1 MILCVNAN
9 AAIDK
14 TVVVNEFRLNT
25 IQRPARVM
33 ALPGGKG
40 CNVARALKRLGEA
53 PVVTGWVGGYAGHF
67 IEDGL
72 RAEGIATEFIWT
84 DFESR
89 TCLSILDPIDH
100 TLTELYE
107 KGEPIPIEQAAEFTA
122 YFAANV
128 ARFSVVTLS
137 GSLPPGVPLDFYR
150 QLIDIAHAA
159 NVPVLLDS
167 SGEALRQGVA
177 AQPDLIKPNAA
188 EVAELSGRTLKTR
201 SDFVDAARDLSAQY
215 QTRVVISIGTEGAI
229 AADGNDV
236 WHIRPPQIT
245 AASAV
250 GSGDCLLAG
259 VACGLTRGFAFETA
273 VQYGVAAGTANA
285 LTVGAGQFTL
295 DDFSAILSRLAVE
308 RVSV

>member
-1 MILCVNAN
+1 MILCVNPN

-14 TVVVNEFRLNT
+14 TVVVNSFRLNT
-25 IQRPARVM
+25 IQRPERVM

-40 CNVARALKRLGEA
+40 CNVARGLKRLGEE

-72 RAEGIATEFIWT
+72 RAEGLAAEFVWT
-84 DFESR
+84 AFESR

-107 KGEPIPIEQAAEFTA
+107 KGEAIPIEKTAEFKA

-128 ARFSVVTLS
+128 ARFSAVTLS

-150 QLIDIAHAA
+150 QLIEIAHAA

-177 AQPDLIKPNAA
+177 ARPDLIKPNET
-188 EVAELSGRTLKTR
+188 EVAELSGRVLKTR
-201 SDFVDAARDLSAQY
+201 SDFVEAARDLSVRY
-215 QTRVVISIGTEGAI
+215 QTRVVISIGAEGAI
-229 AADGNDV
+229 AADQDRV
-236 WHIRPPQIT
+236 WHVWPPPVTIT
-245 AASAV
+245 SAV

-259 VACGLTRGFAFETA
+259 LAFGLTHGFAFETA
-273 VQYGVAAGTANA
+273 VQYGVAAGTANTLMA
-285 LTVGAGQFTL
+285 GAGVFAL
-295 DDFSAILSRLAVE
+295 DDFAAVLSRTAVE
-308 RVSV
+308 QL

>member
-1 MILCVNAN
+1 MILCVNPN

-14 TVVVNEFRLNT
+14 TVVVNSFRLNT
-25 IQRPARVM
+25 IQRPERVM

-40 CNVARALKRLGEA
+40 CNVARGLKRLGEE

-72 RAEGIATEFIWT
+72 RAEGLAAEFVWT
-84 DFESR
+84 AFESR

-107 KGEPIPIEQAAEFTA
+107 KGEAIPIEKTAEFKA

-128 ARFSVVTLS
+128 ARFSAVTLS

-150 QLIDIAHAA
+150 QLIEVAHAA

-177 AQPDLIKPNAA
+177 ARPDLIKPNET
-188 EVAELSGRTLKTR
+188 EVAELSGRVLKTR
-201 SDFVDAARDLSAQY
+201 SDFVAAARDLSARY
-215 QTRVVISIGTEGAI
+215 QTRVVISIGAEGAI
-229 AADGNDV
+229 AADRDRV
-236 WHIRPPQIT
+236 WRVWPPPVTIT
-245 AASAV
+245 SAV

-259 VACGLTRGFAFETA
+259 LAFGLTHGFAFETA
-273 VQYGVAAGTANA
+273 VQYGVAAGTANTLMA
-285 LTVGAGQFTL
+285 GAGVFAL
-295 DDFSAILSRLAVE
+295 DDFAAVLSRTAVE
-308 RVSV
+308 QL

>member
-14 TVVVNEFRLNT
+14 TVVVNEFRLNA
-25 IQRPARVM
+25 IQRPERVM

-40 CNVARALKRLGEA
+40 CNVARALKRLGEE

-72 RAEGIATEFIWT
+72 RAEGIAAEFVWT
-84 DFESR
+84 AFESR

-107 KGEPIPIEQAAEFTA
+107 KGEAIPVEQAAEFKA

-128 ARFSVVTLS
+128 ARFSAVTLS
-137 GSLPPGVPLDFYR
+137 GSLPPGVPSDFYR
-150 QLIDIAHAA
+150 QLIDIARTSS
-159 NVPVLLDS
+159 VPVLLDS
-167 SGEALRQGVA
+167 SGAALRQGVA
-177 AQPDLIKPNAA
+177 APPYLIKPNEA
-188 EVAELSGRTLKTR
+188 EVGELIGRRLKTR
-201 SDFVDAARDLSAQY
+201 SDFAGAARELSVQH
-215 QTRVVISIGTEGAI
+215 QTRVVISIGAEGAI
-229 AADGNDV
+229 AAEGTDV
-236 WHIRPPQIT
+236 WHVRPPQI
-245 AASAV
+245 AVASAV

-259 VACGLTRGFAFETA
+259 VACGLTRGFTFETA
-273 VQYGVAAGTANA
+273 VQYGVAAGAANA

-295 DDFSAILSRLAVE
+295 DDFSAILSRVAVE

>member
-1 MILCVNAN
+1 MILCVNPN

-14 TVVVNEFRLNT
+14 TVVVNSFRLNT
-25 IQRPARVM
+25 IQRPERVM

-40 CNVARALKRLGEA
+40 CNVARGLKRLGEE

-72 RAEGIATEFIWT
+72 RAEGLAAEFVWT
-84 DFESR
+84 AFESR

-107 KGEPIPIEQAAEFTA
+107 KGEAIPIEKTAEFKA

-128 ARFSVVTLS
+128 ARFSAVTLS

-150 QLIDIAHAA
+150 QLIEIAHAA

-177 AQPDLIKPNAA
+177 ARPDLIKPNET
-188 EVAELSGRTLKTR
+188 EVAELSGRVLKTR
-201 SDFVDAARDLSAQY
+201 SDFVEAARDLSVRY
-215 QTRVVISIGTEGAI
+215 QTRVVISIGAEGAI
-229 AADGNDV
+229 AADQDRV
-236 WHIRPPQIT
+236 WHVWPPPVTIT
-245 AASAV
+245 SAV

-259 VACGLTRGFAFETA
+259 LAFGLTHGFAFETA
-273 VQYGVAAGTANA
+273 VQYGVAAGTANTLMA
-285 LTVGAGQFTL
+285 GAGVFAL
-295 DDFSAILSRLAVE
+295 EDFAAVLSRTAVE
-308 RVSV
+308 QL

>member
-1 MILCVNAN
+1 MILCVNPN

-14 TVVVNEFRLNT
+14 TVVVNSFRLNT
-25 IQRPARVM
+25 IQRPERVM

-40 CNVARALKRLGEA
+40 CNVARGLKRLGEE

-72 RAEGIATEFIWT
+72 RAEGLAAEFVWT
-84 DFESR
+84 AFESR

-107 KGEPIPIEQAAEFTA
+107 KGEAIPIEKTAEFKA

-128 ARFSVVTLS
+128 ARFSAVTLS

-150 QLIDIAHAA
+150 QLIEVAHAA

-177 AQPDLIKPNAA
+177 ARPDLIKPNET
-188 EVAELSGRTLKTR
+188 EVAELSGRVLKTR
-201 SDFVDAARDLSAQY
+201 SDFVAAARDLSARY
-215 QTRVVISIGTEGAI
+215 QTRVVISIGAEGAI
-229 AADGNDV
+229 AADRDRV
-236 WHIRPPQIT
+236 WHVWPPPVTIT
-245 AASAV
+245 SAV

-259 VACGLTRGFAFETA
+259 LAFGLTHGFAFETA
-273 VQYGVAAGTANA
+273 VQYGVAAGTANTLMA
-285 LTVGAGQFTL
+285 GAGVFAL
-295 DDFSAILSRLAVE
+295 DDFAAVLSRTAVE
-308 RVSV
+308 QL

>member
-1 MILCVNAN
+1 MILCVNPN

-14 TVVVNEFRLNT
+14 TVVVNSFRLNT
-25 IQRPARVM
+25 IQRPERVM

-40 CNVARALKRLGEA
+40 CNVARGLKRLGEE

-72 RAEGIATEFIWT
+72 RAEGLAAEFVWT
-84 DFESR
+84 AFESR

-107 KGEPIPIEQAAEFTA
+107 KGEAIPIEKTAEFKA

-128 ARFSVVTLS
+128 ARFSAVTLS

-150 QLIDIAHAA
+150 QLIEIAHAA

-177 AQPDLIKPNAA
+177 ARPDLIKPNET
-188 EVAELSGRTLKTR
+188 EVAELSGRVLKTR
-201 SDFVDAARDLSAQY
+201 SDFVAAARDLSARY
-215 QTRVVISIGTEGAI
+215 QTRVVISIGAEGAI
-229 AADGNDV
+229 AADQNRV
-236 WHIRPPQIT
+236 WRVWPPPVTIT
-245 AASAV
+245 SAV

-259 VACGLTRGFAFETA
+259 LAFGLTHGFAFETA
-273 VQYGVAAGTANA
+273 VQYGVAAGTANTLMA
-285 LTVGAGQFTL
+285 GAGVFAL
-295 DDFSAILSRLAVE
+295 EDFAAVLSRTAVE
-308 RVSV
+308 QL

>member
-1 MILCVNAN
+1 MILCVNPN

-14 TVVVNEFRLNT
+14 TVVVNSFRLNT
-25 IQRPARVM
+25 IQRPERVM

-40 CNVARALKRLGEA
+40 CNVARGLKRLGEE

-72 RAEGIATEFIWT
+72 RAEGLAAEFVWT
-84 DFESR
+84 AFESR

-107 KGEPIPIEQAAEFTA
+107 KGEAIPIEKTAEFKA

-128 ARFSVVTLS
+128 ARFSAVTLS

-150 QLIDIAHAA
+150 QLIEIAHAA

-177 AQPDLIKPNAA
+177 ARPDLIKPNET
-188 EVAELSGRTLKTR
+188 EVAELSGRVLKTR
-201 SDFVDAARDLSAQY
+201 SDFVAAARDLSARY
-215 QTRVVISIGTEGAI
+215 QTRVVISIGAEGAI
-229 AADGNDV
+229 AADQNRV
-236 WHIRPPQIT
+236 WRVWPPPVTIT
-245 AASAV
+245 SAV

-259 VACGLTRGFAFETA
+259 LAFGLTHGFAFETA
-273 VQYGVAAGTANA
+273 VQYGVAAGTANT
-285 LTVGAGQFTL
+285 LTAGAGVFAL
-295 DDFSAILSRLAVE
+295 DDFAAVLSRTAVE
-308 RVSV
+308 QL

>member
-1 MILCVNAN
+1 MILCVNPN

-14 TVVVNEFRLNT
+14 TVVVNSFRLNT
-25 IQRPARVM
+25 IQRPERVM

-40 CNVARALKRLGEA
+40 CNVARGLKRLGEE

-72 RAEGIATEFIWT
+72 RAEGLAAEFVWT
-84 DFESR
+84 AFESR

-107 KGEPIPIEQAAEFTA
+107 KGEAIPIEKTAEFKA

-128 ARFSVVTLS
+128 ARFSAVTLS

-150 QLIDIAHAA
+150 QLIEIAHAA

-177 AQPDLIKPNAA
+177 ARPDLIKPNET
-188 EVAELSGRTLKTR
+188 EVAELSGRVLKTR
-201 SDFVDAARDLSAQY
+201 SDFVEAARDLSVRY
-215 QTRVVISIGTEGAI
+215 QTRVVISIGAEGAI
-229 AADGNDV
+229 AADQNRV
-236 WHIRPPQIT
+236 WRVWPPPVTIT
-245 AASAV
+245 SAV

-259 VACGLTRGFAFETA
+259 LAFGLTHGFAFETA
-273 VQYGVAAGTANA
+273 VQYGVAAGTANTLMA
-285 LTVGAGQFTL
+285 GAGVFAL
-295 DDFSAILSRLAVE
+295 EDFAAVLSRTAVE
-308 RVSV
+308 QL

>member
-1 MILCVNAN
+1 MILCVNPN

-14 TVVVNEFRLNT
+14 TVVVNSFRLNT
-25 IQRPARVM
+25 IQRPERVM

-40 CNVARALKRLGEA
+40 CNVARGLKRLGEE

-72 RAEGIATEFIWT
+72 RAEGLAAEFVWT
-84 DFESR
+84 AFESR

-107 KGEPIPIEQAAEFTA
+107 KGEAIPIEKTAEFKA

-128 ARFSVVTLS
+128 ARFSAVTLS

-150 QLIDIAHAA
+150 QLIEIAHAA

-177 AQPDLIKPNAA
+177 ARPDLIKPNET
-188 EVAELSGRTLKTR
+188 EVAELSGRVLKTR
-201 SDFVDAARDLSAQY
+201 SDFVAAARDLSARY
-215 QTRVVISIGTEGAI
+215 QTRVVISIGAEGAI
-229 AADGNDV
+229 AADQDRV
-236 WHIRPPQIT
+236 WHVWPPPVTIT
-245 AASAV
+245 SAV

-259 VACGLTRGFAFETA
+259 LAFGLTHGFAFETA
-273 VQYGVAAGTANA
+273 VQYGVAAGTANTLMA
-285 LTVGAGQFTL
+285 GAGVFAL
-295 DDFSAILSRLAVE
+295 EDFAAVLSRTAVE
-308 RVSV
+308 QL

>member
-1 MILCVNAN
+1 MILCVNPN

-14 TVVVNEFRLNT
+14 TVVVNSFRLNT
-25 IQRPARVM
+25 IQRPERVM

-40 CNVARALKRLGEA
+40 CNVARGLKRLGEE

-72 RAEGIATEFIWT
+72 RTEGLAAEFVWT
-84 DFESR
+84 PFESR

-107 KGEPIPIEQAAEFTA
+107 KGEAIPIEKTAEFKA

-128 ARFSVVTLS
+128 ARFSAVTLS

-150 QLIDIAHAA
+150 QLIEIAQAA

-177 AQPDLIKPNAA
+177 AQPDLIKPNEA
-188 EVAELSGRTLKTR
+188 EVAELSGRALKTR
-201 SDFVDAARDLSAQY
+201 SDFVDAARDLSTRY
-215 QTRVVISIGTEGAI
+215 QTRVVISIGAEGAI
-229 AADGNDV
+229 AADQDRV
-236 WHIRPPQIT
+236 WHVWPPPVTIT
-245 AASAV
+245 SAV

-259 VACGLTRGFAFETA
+259 LAFGLTHGFAFETA
-273 VQYGVAAGTANA
+273 VQYGVAAGTANTLMA
-285 LTVGAGQFTL
+285 GAGVFAL
-295 DDFSAILSRLAVE
+295 EDFAAVLSRTAVE
-308 RVSV
+308 QL